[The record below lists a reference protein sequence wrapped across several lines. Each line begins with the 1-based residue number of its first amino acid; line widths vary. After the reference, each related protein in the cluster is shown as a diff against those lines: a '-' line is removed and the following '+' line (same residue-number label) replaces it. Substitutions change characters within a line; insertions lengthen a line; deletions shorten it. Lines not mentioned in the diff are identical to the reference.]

1 MKRTTSQEDL
11 FLNVESTIFDKISVY
26 WYRLVWN
33 HIRNWYYE
41 CKYGF
46 QRMFRGYDDRQ
57 IFNLDLELMKHIHK
71 ILKAFR
77 KECVS
82 HPDQM
87 TYREWLATLDKMI
100 LYFQEANPETCSL
113 INDIEYE
120 VSFRYKRQENGFF
133 ELEVVYPTNEDKEK
147 KELYLKKEKEIFDY
161 QTNNLKRGM
170 ELLST
175 YFKNLWE

>member
-1 MKRTTSQEDL
+1 
-11 FLNVESTIFDKISVY
+11 
-26 WYRLVWN
+26 
-33 HIRNWYYE
+33 
-41 CKYGF
+41 
-46 QRMFRGYDDRQ
+46 
-57 IFNLDLELMKHIHK
+57 
-71 ILKAFR
+71 
-77 KECVS
+77 
-82 HPDQM
+82 M

-133 ELEVVYPTNEDKEK
+133 ELEAVYPTNEDKEK
-147 KELYLKKEKEIFDY
+147 NELYLKKEKEIFDY